1 MRKLF
6 EQIMRFGIV
15 GVISFLVDFTVYT
28 VLCNVIGVHY
38 LIAGIAGFTIS
49 VIVNYILSMGFV
61 FKRRDDISRR
71 REFIVFVMLSLI
83 GAGLNELILFICIDL
98 IYSNWP
104 WAQSWC
110 AEQLANIGAK
120 VVATGVVMVYNFVSR
135 KIFLEKKE
143 SKDE

>member
-1 MRKLF
+1 MKKLF

-49 VIVNYILSMGFV
+49 VIVNYILSMSFV
-61 FKRRDDISRR
+61 FQRRDDISRR
-71 REFIVFVMLSLI
+71 REFIVFVLLSLI

-104 WAQSWC
+104 WVQSWC
-110 AEQLANIGAK
+110 PEKLANIGAK